1 MTDQLTELDSI
12 INNIINEQL
21 NNSYLNRI
29 EYLKSQ
35 GMNTED
41 IEYGIQEATSTIEE
55 GKDKSFVIYG
65 EPQSGKTEVMIAL
78 TFKLVDLGF
87 KTIFIV
93 MNDNTELENQNYT
106 RFLQTDL
113 NPSPLKADQLKE
125 LAVSQLKQEKVRI
138 IFCRKNA
145 NNLKSLIKNCRYMKN
160 RIVIDDEADFAS
172 PNSKINKKDTTSIN
186 ENLKKLGKFDETED
200 QRNGFYVGVTATPG
214 RLDLNNT
221 FGNNARK
228 WIYLSPHD
236 AYKGRSFFFP
246 LTDEDKAKS
255 DFQLKLLPEKGD
267 SPKYL
272 EDSIIRFLLRVAYL
286 NLDKNNGDYECYS
299 MLVHTAGRVDDHKK
313 DKKTLEKVLEHF
325 CDPAGIGKAFSARLF
340 KEAKRIYPETVVYT
354 KVLGF
359 IIGNIGKSQVVVIN
373 SKNDRGNVD
382 KACNPDV
389 LFTFAT
395 GGNIVSRGLTFKNL
409 LTFFFSRNVKGKL
422 QQNTYIQRA
431 RMFGVRPYSKYFE
444 LTIPQSLYENWA
456 DCFQDHELSI
466 QLGKAGHLAWVE
478 RGTNRASDSASID
491 RGSIV
496 IARGEREVG
505 DIFEMTN
512 EIESI
517 LLNSNKSPLEIIAHL
532 LEKRLIEDKHFP
544 KPIRNFIEKT
554 SKNLSE
560 DCVMV
565 FREENKLNLIQ
576 NIERYNDGDPILI
589 RRKRG
594 GIIQALIHKREMYEN
609 KVHYILPL
617 RSNENKARFIYRQT
631 LGQTISR
638 NVRND

>member
-1 MTDQLTELDSI
+1 
-12 INNIINEQL
+12 
-21 NNSYLNRI
+21 
-29 EYLKSQ
+29 
-35 GMNTED
+35 
-41 IEYGIQEATSTIEE
+41 
-55 GKDKSFVIYG
+55 
-65 EPQSGKTEVMIAL
+65 
-78 TFKLVDLGF
+78 
-87 KTIFIV
+87 
-93 MNDNTELENQNYT
+93 
-106 RFLQTDL
+106 
-113 NPSPLKADQLKE
+113 
-125 LAVSQLKQEKVRI
+125 
-138 IFCRKNA
+138 
-145 NNLKSLIKNCRYMKN
+145 
-160 RIVIDDEADFAS
+160 
-172 PNSKINKKDTTSIN
+172 
-186 ENLKKLGKFDETED
+186 
-200 QRNGFYVGVTATPG
+200 
-214 RLDLNNT
+214 
-221 FGNNARK
+221 
-228 WIYLSPHD
+228 
-236 AYKGRSFFFP
+236 
-246 LTDEDKAKS
+246 
-255 DFQLKLLPEKGD
+255 
-267 SPKYL
+267 
-272 EDSIIRFLLRVAYL
+272 
-286 NLDKNNGDYECYS
+286 
-299 MLVHTAGRVDDHKK
+299 
-313 DKKTLEKVLEHF
+313 
-325 CDPAGIGKAFSARLF
+325 
-340 KEAKRIYPETVVYT
+340 
-354 KVLGF
+354 
-359 IIGNIGKSQVVVIN
+359 
-373 SKNDRGNVD
+373 
-382 KACNPDV
+382 
-389 LFTFAT
+389 
-395 GGNIVSRGLTFKNL
+395 
-409 LTFFFSRNVKGKL
+409 
-422 QQNTYIQRA
+422 
-431 RMFGVRPYSKYFE
+431 MFGVRPYSKYFE